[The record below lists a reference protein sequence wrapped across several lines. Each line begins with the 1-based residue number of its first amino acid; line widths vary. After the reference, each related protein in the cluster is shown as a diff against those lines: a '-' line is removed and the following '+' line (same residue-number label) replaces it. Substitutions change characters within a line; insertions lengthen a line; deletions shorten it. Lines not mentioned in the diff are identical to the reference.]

1 MLYASISTPHIRSVL
16 LLLKCFIKII
26 ILENE
31 KIETDEDE
39 IVLLNDVEVITDE
52 NDPEKVTVVK
62 PERKCNTTS
71 EGDKVIAKGKNIL
84 KKSVIDKERGQRS
97 WFKL

>member
-1 MLYASISTPHIRSVL
+1 MILSN
-16 LLLKCFIKII
+16 K

-31 KIETDEDE
+31 KI
-39 IVLLNDVEVITDE
+39 ITDDGEDVLINEVELTNE

-71 EGDKVIAKGKNIL
+71 EGDKVVAKGKNIL
-84 KKSVIDKERGQRS
+84 KKSDIDKERGQRS
-97 WFKL
+97 WFQL

>member
-1 MLYASISTPHIRSVL
+1 M
-16 LLLKCFIKII
+16 
-26 ILENE
+26 ENE

-39 IVLLNDVEVITDE
+39 IVLLNDVEVTDE

-97 WFKL
+97 WFQL

>member
-1 MLYASISTPHIRSVL
+1 
-16 LLLKCFIKII
+16 
-26 ILENE
+26 LENE